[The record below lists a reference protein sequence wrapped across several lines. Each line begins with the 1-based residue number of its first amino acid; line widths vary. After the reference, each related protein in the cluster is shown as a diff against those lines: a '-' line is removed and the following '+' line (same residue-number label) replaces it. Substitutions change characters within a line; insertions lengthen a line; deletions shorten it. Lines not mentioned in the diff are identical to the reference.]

1 MSVGLPTRRLGT
13 PSPWVFT
20 PTGAVFAAR
29 AYRGRE
35 DTDRFLPMLQIRSR
49 DSWSHIFVGAL
60 AVAFAAAPGA
70 FAQKPD
76 SASATT
82 QAKPLPAPGTY
93 RFTLVPDSSDDIR
106 AAVNTT
112 VQHMSFITRP
122 IARGRLNKVNPT
134 PQRVR
139 IEVTRDTLAVAFDGG
154 NPVITPLSGD
164 TVSWT
169 NSLTKE
175 VDRTHATITGDTVAQ
190 TIAAHDGQREN
201 AYVFTDTGTRLR
213 MHVTV
218 TSPRL
223 PRPLTYT
230 LLFRNA
236 AP

>member
-1 MSVGLPTRRLGT
+1 MVQTH
-13 PSPWVFT
+13 
-20 PTGAVFAAR
+20 
-29 AYRGRE
+29 
-35 DTDRFLPMLQIRSR
+35 SR
-49 DSWSHIFVGAL
+49 DSWSRIVMGAL
-60 AVAFAAAPGA
+60 AVVLAAAPAA

-76 SASATT
+76 SSVAPTPRADSSAQSTSPTT
-82 QAKPLPAPGTY
+82 QTKPVPAPGTY
-93 RFTLVPDSSDDIR
+93 RFTLAPDSSDNIR

-134 PQRVR
+134 PQRVQIDVR
-139 IEVTRDTLAVAFDGG
+139 GDTLAVAFDGG

-175 VDRTHATITGDTVAQ
+175 VDRTHATIAGDTVAQ
-190 TIAAHDGQREN
+190 TIAAQDGQREN
-201 AYVFTDTGTRLR
+201 AYVFTDNGTRLR

-230 LLFRNA
+230 LLFRSDA
-236 AP
+236 Q

>member
-1 MSVGLPTRRLGT
+1 MVQT
-13 PSPWVFT
+13 
-20 PTGAVFAAR
+20 
-29 AYRGRE
+29 
-35 DTDRFLPMLQIRSR
+35 RSR
-49 DSWSHIFVGAL
+49 DSWSHIVIGAL
-60 AVAFAAAPGA
+60 AVVFAAAPA
-70 FAQKPD
+70 ALAQNPGSAAPAATPHAD
-76 SASATT
+76 SAAQSASPTT
-82 QAKPLPAPGTY
+82 QTKPLPGPGTY

-106 AAVNTT
+106 KAVNTT

-134 PQRVR
+134 PQRVQ
-139 IEVTRDTLAVAFDGG
+139 IDVTRDTLAVAFDGG
-154 NPVITPLSGD
+154 NPVITPLGGD

-175 VDRTHATITGDTVAQ
+175 EDRAHATIAGDTVAQ

-201 AYVFTDTGTRLR
+201 AYVFTDNGTRLR

-230 LLFRNA
+230 LLFRSDA
-236 AP
+236 Q